1 VLLVGGFGALSPA
14 GLVLA
19 DAAGAGGGVA
29 GAGLGWL
36 TIGLQKLISSS
47 YFYLMSSMRKGGF
60 ASCLAFFNVFSAEI
74 CQFYNSPT

>member
-29 GAGLGWL
+29 GAGLG
-36 TIGLQKLISSS
+36 
-47 YFYLMSSMRKGGF
+47 
-60 ASCLAFFNVFSAEI
+60 
-74 CQFYNSPT
+74 